1 MVSGG
6 TDDSLRLQVIDVIN
20 GAETKRVGERERW
33 EKEYSRNRTIK
44 EIERAL

>member
-20 GAETKRVGERERW
+20 GAETKREGERDGNKSIVGTEQ
-33 EKEYSRNRTIK
+33 
-44 EIERAL
+44 